1 MPDTR
6 TKSPTGISPMLTI
19 PQTATILQVS
29 EKSVRRWI
37 ESGDLIAHRIGRQ
50 LRISQADLDTFIR
63 MRREA

>member
-1 MPDTR
+1 
-6 TKSPTGISPMLTI
+6 MLTI